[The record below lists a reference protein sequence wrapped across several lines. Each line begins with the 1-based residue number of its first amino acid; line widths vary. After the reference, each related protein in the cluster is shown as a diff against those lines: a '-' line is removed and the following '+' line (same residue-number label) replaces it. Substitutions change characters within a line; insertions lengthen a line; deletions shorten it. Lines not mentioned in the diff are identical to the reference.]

1 MTVVPGANRG
11 ILRKVS
17 LLMNKKEL
25 LRCIISQL
33 SHDLGVL
40 FTAAKTAHAAA
51 THAESIPDNKYD
63 TLALETSYVAQGQA
77 NRAGSIRQAI
87 AVYRQLRLL
96 AVDDEQVR
104 LTALVS
110 VAAGDG
116 TAKVFFIGPLE
127 GGLKVM
133 LGRTEVVVI
142 TPASPLG
149 RALLGK
155 TSGDTVEVGTGTN
168 RTSYE
173 ITGVC

>member
-1 MTVVPGANRG
+1 MSLVMNR
-11 ILRKVS
+11 
-17 LLMNKKEL
+17 KEL
-25 LRCIISQL
+25 LQRIISQL
-33 SHDLGVL
+33 SHDLEVL
-40 FTAAKTAHAAA
+40 FTAARTAHAAA

-110 VAAGDG
+110 VTAGDG